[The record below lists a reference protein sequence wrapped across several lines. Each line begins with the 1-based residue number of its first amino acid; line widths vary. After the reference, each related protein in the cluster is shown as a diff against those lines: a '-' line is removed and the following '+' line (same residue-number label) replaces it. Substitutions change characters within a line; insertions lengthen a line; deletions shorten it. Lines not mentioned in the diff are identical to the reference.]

1 MVYVCAEWSDPDLN
15 NVGQYSIVVMG
26 GGGGAREVYAL
37 CNTVMCSCKV
47 WETLWSDRVVFL
59 QCPQTVGH
67 EAMICQGLQQMNS

>member
-37 CNTVMCSCKV
+37 CNTVMCSCKL

-59 QCPQTVGH
+59 QCPQAVGH